1 MDARAELR
9 YRDETR
15 QLVRRRGPVAVGVF
29 ALGLVLADTLEWYYS
44 PARLNALLI
53 GSAVEVA
60 ICLAAWRLYA
70 DPRFR
75 RFAIRITQATGGLL
89 LLCVTLY
96 FRATA
101 GNGTALALVMMS
113 VQLVTAL
120 MFPWGFRGQ
129 FVVALV
135 SMMLYGAY
143 VATAPES
150 TAGGLPV
157 SYGLLAVA
165 FGAAF
170 ASTGATLLD
179 RQRRAVFEQ
188 RDRLDRHIATFQ
200 NLTQTF
206 HGFDPQRGLLIA
218 CISMLQD
225 FRMRRLWSVWQA
237 PERGAVQAYAARHDG
252 EGVTMDVVPDAAPL
266 WNALGSWGQT
276 GGAFVAGGDDPR
288 VPAGLGS
295 DPDSSMLCVPLCF
308 GDETLGGILCDRGGE
323 PLELPPETLVVASVL
338 ASGVAIA
345 MANARLYLRA
355 KQACEEKSTFLARIA
370 HELRNPLHTM
380 LWDMDTL
387 ATDGAGPVV
396 DRLRQNA
403 LMTLNAA
410 EELQEF
416 SEVETRQVTVC
427 PEPVDVRQLFEE
439 LQATA
444 VALLADRP
452 VAVLSRVDRG
462 AETWVTDPY
471 RLRQILGNL
480 LSNATK
486 FTMSGSIQLG
496 AERRGS
502 ELIISVRDTG
512 AGMETTE
519 LAAIFMPFY
528 RGKAPMAAPRRG
540 MGLGLSIAQDIAELL
555 GGRIEVESVVGVGS
569 VFRLI
574 LPRTASTIDRGEPSL
589 DVVQL
594 GRTARTA
601 A

>member
-9 YRDETR
+9 YRNETL
-15 QLVRRRGPVAVGVF
+15 QLVRRRGPVAVSVF
-29 ALGLVLADTLEWYYS
+29 ALGLALADTLEWYYS
-44 PARLNALLI
+44 PARLHALLI

-60 ICLAAWRLYA
+60 ICLGAWRLYA
-70 DPRFR
+70 TPRFR
-75 RFAIRITQATGGLL
+75 RYAIRITQATGGLL

-96 FRATA
+96 FHATA
-101 GNGTALALVMMS
+101 GNGTALALVVMS

-135 SMMLYGAY
+135 SIALYGAY
-143 VATAPES
+143 IATAPAS
-150 TAGGLPV
+150 TASGLPF
-157 SYGLLAVA
+157 SYGLLAVT

-188 RDRLDRHIATFQ
+188 RDRLDQHISTFQ

-206 HGFDPQRGLLIA
+206 HGFDPQRVLLVA
-218 CISMLQD
+218 CFSMLQD
-225 FRMRRLWSVWQA
+225 FRMRRLWAVWQA
-237 PERGAVQAYAARHDG
+237 TDDGALQAYAARRDG
-252 EGVTMDVVPDAAPL
+252 DGVTMEVVPDAARL
-266 WNALGSWGQT
+266 WSVLGSWG
-276 GGAFVAGGDDPR
+276 AAAEPFVAGPSDPR
-288 VPAGLGS
+288 VPRRLGTEAAGS
-295 DPDSSMLCVPLCF
+295 TLCVPLRF
-308 GDETLGGILCDRGGE
+308 GNETLGGILCDRGDE
-323 PLELPPETLVVASVL
+323 PGALPPDTLVVASVL

-355 KQACEEKSTFLARIA
+355 TRASEEKSTFLARIA

-380 LWDMDTL
+380 LWDVDTL
-387 ATDGAGPVV
+387 AAEGGGPAVV
-396 DRLRQNA
+396 ERLRQNA

-416 SEVETRQVTVC
+416 SEVETRQVAIC
-427 PEPVDVRQLFEE
+427 PEPVDLRQVFGE

-452 VAVLSRVDRG
+452 VAVVSQIGRG

-486 FTMSGSIQLG
+486 FTTKGTIHLG
-496 AERRGS
+496 AERRGN
-502 ELIISVRDTG
+502 EITLSVRDTG
-512 AGMETTE
+512 AGIDQTE
-519 LAAIFMPFY
+519 LESIFTPFY
-528 RGKAPMAAPRRG
+528 RGSAPVAAPRRG
-540 MGLGLSIAQDIAELL
+540 MGLGLAIAQEIAALL
-555 GGRIEVESVVGVGS
+555 GGRIEVESAVGVGS
-569 VFRLI
+569 TFRLV
-574 LPRTASTIDRGEPSL
+574 LPLTASAIAREARAG
-589 DVVQL
+589 DVPQL
-594 GRTARTA
+594 GRTATA